1 MSGTLIRSATIGS
14 GAEARRADVRCR
26 GGVIAEIGPGL
37 PDDGDEPFDARGRC
51 VLPGFVD
58 CHTHAC
64 WAGSRL
70 GEWRQRLAG
79 ASYLDILAAGGGIMS
94 TVRAVRA
101 ASDHELADRL
111 LDRLDLCL
119 RHGTTT
125 IEVKSGYG
133 LNTADELKMLRAIA
147 TAAARW
153 PGTVVLTACLGHA
166 KDPDE
171 TDPVGRTIAETLPAV
186 TAEFP
191 GIAVDAYCERGAWS
205 VAECLRLFDAA
216 LTTGHPVRIHAD
228 QFNDLGMIP
237 EAVRR
242 GFLSVDHLEASASEH
257 LDHLARSE
265 TFGVMLPASSFH
277 LGGIDANGRAFL
289 DAGGRL
295 AIATNFNPGSAPT
308 PSVPMAMALA
318 VRRLGLRPEEALRAA
333 TRTPAELLGLPDR
346 GVLEVGRRADMLLL
360 SCDDPAEVCHTF
372 GANLVEAV
380 WLAGERVIPG

>member
-1 MSGTLIRSATIGS
+1 MTGTLICDATVGF
-14 GAEARRADVRCR
+14 GAQSRRVDVRFR
-26 GGVIAEIGPGL
+26 GGFITEIGPAL
-37 PDDGDEPFDARGRC
+37 AAECDDVFDARGRC
-51 VLPGFVD
+51 LLPGFVD

-70 GEWRQRLAG
+70 GEWQQRLAG
-79 ASYLDILAAGGGIMS
+79 ATYLDILAAGGGIMA
-94 TVRAVRA
+94 TVRAVRDA
-101 ASDHELADRL
+101 TEHELADLL
-111 LDRLDLCL
+111 LDRLRLCL

-133 LNTADELKMLRAIA
+133 LSTADELKMLRAITA
-147 TAAARW
+147 AAARW
-153 PGTVVLTACLGHA
+153 PGTVIPTACLGHA
-166 KDPDE
+166 KDPADP
-171 TDPVGRTIAETLPAV
+171 DPVARTITDTLPAV

-191 GIAVDAYCERGAWS
+191 GIAVDGYCERGAWS
-205 VAECLRLFDAA
+205 LAECLRFFDAA
-216 LTTGHPVRIHAD
+216 QASGHPVRVHAD

-242 GFLSVDHLEASASEH
+242 GFLSVDHLEASTPEH
-257 LDHLARSE
+257 LTLLAGSG

-277 LGGIDANGRAFL
+277 LGQGAANGRAFI

-295 AIATNFNPGSAPT
+295 AIATNYNPGSAPS

-318 VRRLGLRPEEALRAA
+318 VRRLGLRPAEAILAG

-346 GVLEVGRRADMLLL
+346 GSIEPGLRADVLLMR
-360 SCDDPAEVCHTF
+360 CDDLAEVCHTF

-380 WLAGERVIPG
+380 WIAGTRYATV